1 MYFSDSTTSRSQSS
15 KALFWEGGGFL
26 EPQSHRCQHCRRK
39 KSPIEEI
46 VKAVFRIILSLRAN
60 FGHDAMVCF
69 KLVKQLMKYSGVA
82 TINIPGI
89 KSGKV
94 RKHLREIRIKI
105 SVKMKNV
112 PSSSFCLFPLVME
125 CEWSR
130 HKIAS
135 IEWLLAG
142 VVFYLKQG
150 WYLCTIC
157 KGAAECVMGNSKKS
171 GCAARTAEPQ
181 FCGILANLRWREP
194 FQPYFDAGRG
204 SICPTLVFISN

>member
-1 MYFSDSTTSRSQSS
+1 M
-15 KALFWEGGGFL
+15 
-26 EPQSHRCQHCRRK
+26 
-39 KSPIEEI
+39 
-46 VKAVFRIILSLRAN
+46 LSLRAN

-89 KSGKV
+89 KNGKV
-94 RKHLREIRIKI
+94 RKHLKLKI

-135 IEWLLAG
+135 IE
-142 VVFYLKQG
+142 
-150 WYLCTIC
+150 
-157 KGAAECVMGNSKKS
+157 
-171 GCAARTAEPQ
+171 
-181 FCGILANLRWREP
+181 
-194 FQPYFDAGRG
+194 
-204 SICPTLVFISN
+204 